1 MGPIKFSIIIP
12 VHNSEQYLNEC
23 IDSIYSQEFDDFEV
37 IFVVN
42 GSNDSSED
50 ICLMARE
57 CHSNIRVIVTD
68 AVGVSSARNIGLREA
83 RGEYIVFVDSDDRLL
98 PGALHTYANA
108 AADSPD
114 IITCNYLR
122 NKRKRMSGL
131 ISDVDRMTYIKAMLD
146 APAYF
151 KPSRVKLTRQPI
163 VLLCVFAKAFR
174 REFLVSGNV
183 SFDADIAIG
192 EDTLFMLKAAQC
204 AGSIRCVDTAVYYY
218 RPGPQTVSSA
228 KDISGVTK
236 RLACAERLLDTIGGL
251 PGEVREAAGM
261 KVIDI
266 VLRSIVIGASCG
278 DEEKAAAAA
287 IRAFLVKRRLGGLF
301 AHCRRGSLSMVSADE
316 NICYMKMMDSL
327 RQGKLYPAFLTAKK
341 HNEYLQKKD
350 QLRQIFHI

>member
-1 MGPIKFSIIIP
+1 MGPMKFSIIIP

-108 AADSPD
+108 AADSLD

-122 NKRKRMSGL
+122 SKRKRMSGL

-192 EDTLFMLKAAQC
+192 EDTLFMLKAVQC

-228 KDISGVTK
+228 KDISGVAK
-236 RLACAERLLDTIGGL
+236 RLASAGRLLDRTEDL
-251 PGEVREAAGM
+251 PEEIRECAQM

-266 VLRSIVIGASCG
+266 VLRSIVIGSACG
-278 DEEKAAAAA
+278 ENKKAACEA
-287 IRAFLVKRRLGGLF
+287 IRAFLKERKLGRIF
-301 AHCRRGSLSMVSADE
+301 VRCRKGSLSIVSADE
-316 NICYMKMMDSL
+316 DICYQKMMESL
-327 RQGKLYPAFLTAKK
+327 RMGELVPAFKVAEK
-341 HNEYLQKKD
+341 HNEYLQKKE
-350 QLRQIFHI
+350 QLKQMLHL